1 MPTMHQVAEFVQRMI
16 ATLLPIAER
25 LGGPGLF
32 LIAAIDASFL
42 SLPESGDTLVIL
54 LTIQQPGK
62 WWYYAVMSALGSVAG
77 CWVIYEIARKGG
89 HALLKKR
96 LKENHIE
103 HGLSMFRR
111 YGMLAIIVP
120 AMTPP
125 PMPFKLFVLVAG
137 IADIRPLTLCLAVF
151 IGRMI
156 RFGAVGWLAYRYGE
170 QATTLIHQNLPTVLT
185 WLAIGIVVVAV
196 VTVVVRRRRATA

>member
-1 MPTMHQVAEFVQRMI
+1 MHQIAEFVQKII
-16 ATLLPIAER
+16 ATILPIAER

-54 LTIQQPGK
+54 LTIQHPGQ
-62 WWYYAVMSALGSVAG
+62 WWYYAFMSALGSVLG
-77 CWVIYEIARKGG
+77 CWVIYEIAKKGG
-89 HALLKKR
+89 HALLQKR
-96 LKENHIE
+96 LKAHHIE

-111 YGMLAIIVP
+111 YGMLALIVP

-137 IADIRPLTLCLAVF
+137 IADVRPLTLCLGVF

-156 RFGAVGWLAYRYGE
+156 RFGAVGWLAYKYGE
-170 QATTLIHQNLPTVLT
+170 LATALMHQNLPTILT

-196 VTVVVRRRRATA
+196 GVVLMRRRRRTA

>member
-1 MPTMHQVAEFVQRMI
+1 MHQLAEFVQRLI
-16 ATLLPIAER
+16 AILTPIAER

-54 LTIQQPGK
+54 LTIQHPGE
-62 WWYYAVMSALGSVAG
+62 WWYYALMTTLGSVAG
-77 CWVIYEIARKGG
+77 CYIIYEIARRGG

-96 LKENHIE
+96 FQESHIE
-103 HGLSMFRR
+103 RGLSMFRR
-111 YGMLAIIVP
+111 YGMLAVVVP

-137 IADIRPLTLCLAVF
+137 IADIRPWTFCLAVA
-151 IGRMI
+151 IGRGI
-156 RFGAVGWLAYRYGE
+156 RFGAVGWLAYKYGE
-170 QATTLIHQNLPTVLT
+170 QATALMHENLPTILM
-185 WLAIGIVVVAV
+185 WLAITIVVVSVAIIV
-196 VTVVVRRRRATA
+196 VKRRRATA

>member
-1 MPTMHQVAEFVQRMI
+1 MHQFAEFVQRII
-16 ATLLPIAER
+16 AIILPIAER

-32 LIAAIDASFL
+32 LIAAVDASFL

-54 LTIQQPGK
+54 LTIQRPGQ
-62 WWYYAVMSALGSVAG
+62 WWYYAFMSALGSVAG

-89 HALLKKR
+89 HALLK
-96 LKENHIE
+96 EDHIE

-111 YGMLAIIVP
+111 YGILAIVVP
-120 AMTPP
+120 SMMPP

-137 IADIRPLTLCLAVF
+137 IADVRPLTLCLAVF

-170 QATTLIHQNLPTVLT
+170 QATALIHQNLPTFLT
-185 WLAIGIVVVAV
+185 WLAIAIVVVAV
-196 VTVVVRRRRATA
+196 VTVIVRRRRATA

>member
-1 MPTMHQVAEFVQRMI
+1 MHHLAEFAQRII
-16 ATLLPIAER
+16 ATILPIAER

-54 LTIQQPGK
+54 LTIQHPGQ
-62 WWYYAVMSALGSVAG
+62 WWYYALMSALGSVAG

-89 HALLKKR
+89 QAILKKR

-103 HGLSMFRR
+103 HGLAMFRR
-111 YGMLAIIVP
+111 FGMLAIVVP

-137 IADIRPLTLCLAVF
+137 IADIRPWTFCLAVF

-170 QATTLIHQNLPTVLT
+170 QATALIHQNLPAILT

-196 VTVVVRRRRATA
+196 VTVVGRRRRVTA

>member
-1 MPTMHQVAEFVQRMI
+1 MHQVAEFVQRMI
-16 ATLLPIAER
+16 AILLPIAER

-54 LTIQQPGK
+54 LTIQHPGQ
-62 WWYYAVMSALGSVAG
+62 WWYYALMSALGSVAG

-96 LKENHIE
+96 LKESHIE

-111 YGMLAIIVP
+111 FGMLAIVVP

-137 IADIRPLTLCLAVF
+137 IADVRPFTLCLAVF

-156 RFGAVGWLAYRYGE
+156 RFGAVGWLAYKYGA
-170 QATTLIHQNLPTVLT
+170 QATVLIHQNLPMILT
-185 WLAIGIVVVAV
+185 WLAIAIVLVAV
-196 VTVVVRRRRATA
+196 IVILRRRRATA

>member
-1 MPTMHQVAEFVQRMI
+1 MHQFAEFTQRVI
-16 ATLLPIAER
+16 AYILPIAER

-54 LTIQQPGK
+54 LTIQHPGQ
-62 WWYYAVMSALGSVAG
+62 WWYYAFMSALGSVAG
-77 CWVIYEIARKGG
+77 CWVIYEIARRGG
-89 HALLKKR
+89 HALLSKR
-96 LKENHIE
+96 LKAHHIE
-103 HGLSMFRR
+103 KGLSAFRR
-111 YGMLAIIVP
+111 YGMLAVVVP

-137 IADIRPLTLCLAVF
+137 VADIRPLTFCLAVF

-156 RFGAVGWLAYRYGE
+156 RFGAVGWLAYTYGE
-170 QATTLIHQNLPTVLT
+170 QATALIHQNLPTILT
-185 WLAIGIVVVAV
+185 WLAIAIVVVAV
-196 VTVVVRRRRATA
+196 AIVVMRRRRVTA

>member
-1 MPTMHQVAEFVQRMI
+1 MHQFAEFVQRII
-16 ATLLPIAER
+16 AIILPIAER

-54 LTIQQPGK
+54 LTIQQPGL
-62 WWYYAVMSALGSVAG
+62 WWYYAFMSALGSVAG

-89 HALLKKR
+89 RAFLKKR
-96 LKENHIE
+96 LKDDHIE

-111 YGMLAIIVP
+111 YGILAIVVP
-120 AMTPP
+120 SMTPP

-137 IADIRPLTLCLAVF
+137 IADVRPLTLCLAVF

-156 RFGAVGWLAYRYGE
+156 RFGAVGWLAHEYGE
-170 QATTLIHQNLPTVLT
+170 QATALIHQNLPAFLT
-185 WLAIGIVVVAV
+185 WLAVAIVV
-196 VTVVVRRRRATA
+196 VTVVTILVRRRRANA

>member
-1 MPTMHQVAEFVQRMI
+1 MSQFADFVQRII
-16 ATLLPIAER
+16 AFILPIAER

-54 LTIQQPGK
+54 LTIRNPGQ
-62 WWYYAVMSALGSVAG
+62 WWYYAFMSALGSVAG
-77 CWVIYEIARKGG
+77 CWVIYEIARRGG

-96 LKENHIE
+96 LKEDHIDR
-103 HGLSMFRR
+103 GLAAFRR
-111 YGMLAIIVP
+111 YGILAIVVP
-120 AMTPP
+120 SMMPP

-137 IADIRPLTLCLAVF
+137 IADVRPLTLCLAVF

-156 RFGAVGWLAYRYGE
+156 RFGAVGWLAYKYGE
-170 QATTLIHQNLPTVLT
+170 QATALIHQNLPTVLT
-185 WLAIGIVVVAV
+185 WLAIAIVVVAV
-196 VTVVVRRRRATA
+196 VTVLVRRRRATA

>member
-1 MPTMHQVAEFVQRMI
+1 MHQFAEFVQRII
-16 ATLLPIAER
+16 AIILPIAER

-54 LTIQQPGK
+54 LTIQHPGQ
-62 WWYYAVMSALGSVAG
+62 WWYYAFMSALGSVAG

-96 LKENHIE
+96 LKEDHIE

-111 YGMLAIIVP
+111 YGILAIVVP
-120 AMTPP
+120 SMMPP

-137 IADIRPLTLCLAVF
+137 IADVRPLTLCLAVF

-170 QATTLIHQNLPTVLT
+170 QATALIHQTLPTFLT
-185 WLAIGIVVVAV
+185 WLAIAIVVVAV
-196 VTVVVRRRRATA
+196 VTVMVRRRRATA